1 MLLSSLAFAET
12 PIGIATPAQPS
23 ARDAVV
29 GKRLWQAL
37 LLLVLVDAVWLA
49 ALPLAISDGSW
60 AILIRLIPLALLGAW
75 ASARL
80 ISWPRLRLLCEG
92 GVFMLLAWPALRLLN
107 HLVMTM
113 AFPLVDAELA
123 AIDRTLGFD
132 WLSYLSWLDHIPL
145 LLSIMG
151 LLYTSLSI
159 YVGIFLVVVA
169 AVSRQ
174 PLKSCKEFVELFF
187 LAAVVFCL
195 VGSFFPAL
203 SAAVH
208 YGPLPVFDNIDPQVG
223 AYHLGHLKALRN
235 DPNHIL
241 NLAEMPGLVT
251 FPSFHTAMGII
262 AIYCCRS
269 IGTLLI
275 ASLIV
280 NGLMIASTP
289 LFGAHYLIDIIGGM
303 AVSVVL
309 IVLHAR
315 WSDKQP
321 PTPVL
326 DAVIPASTSARLASQ
341 A

>member
-1 MLLSSLAFAET
+1 MLLSPLAVAET
-12 PIGIATPAQPS
+12 PISIATPAQHFTREALVS
-23 ARDAVV
+23 
-29 GKRLWQAL
+29 KRLWQAL
-37 LLLVLVDAVWLA
+37 MLLVLVDVAWVA
-49 ALPLAISDGSW
+49 ALPLSISDGSW
-60 AILIRLIPLALLGAW
+60 TILLRLIPLALLGPW
-75 ASARL
+75 ASTRIL
-80 ISWPRLRLLCEG
+80 SWPRLRLLCEG

-107 HLVMTM
+107 HLAMTT

-132 WLSYLSWLDHIPL
+132 WLSYLGWLDQRPL
-145 LLSIMG
+145 LLDIMG

-159 YVGIFLVVVA
+159 YVSAFLVVVA
-169 AVSRQ
+169 AFSRQ

-223 AYHLGHLKALRN
+223 AYHLGHLMALRN
-235 DPNHIL
+235 DPGHIL
-241 NLAEMPGLVT
+241 NLAAMPGLVT

-262 AIYCCRS
+262 AIHCCRS
-269 IGTLLI
+269 IRALL
-275 ASLIV
+275 AVSLVV

-289 LFGAHYLIDIIGGM
+289 LYGAHYLVDIVGGI

-309 IVLHAR
+309 ILLHAR
-315 WSDKQP
+315 WTDKLTP
-321 PTPVL
+321 APVWGAINPT
-326 DAVIPASTSARLASQ
+326 STSARIASK